1 MTSNKLKSAP
11 WREIPFGK
19 SQISHVARD
28 DGSQLLASEIPLSP
42 HPEKMT
48 ERLVHW
54 AQYRPDRVFIAQRDE
69 QGVWRTYTYSQ
80 TLDIVKRLGQFLLDS
95 GVSVSRPLAILSE
108 NGVEHGM
115 LALAALHIG
124 EPYSPVTPAYSLRST
139 DFVKLRHV
147 VELLSPGLI
156 FVSDGSKY
164 EKALAAVAG
173 NTPILAVKP
182 PETLSAMLYSQAV
195 ATTPTPEVD
204 LAFQSVSSETIAK
217 ILFTSGS
224 TGMPKGV
231 INTHGNICTN
241 WQQITQTFPF
251 MAEEFEIIDWLPWNH
266 TFGGNHN
273 FGLTLYNGGSMYLD
287 GGIPTPEGI
296 KTTVENLR
304 EIAPTI
310 YFNVPKGFAELIPY
324 LKEEKNLREK
334 FFSKLKMLF
343 YAGAGMPQHV
353 WDALEELALDTVG
366 EKIMIGTG
374 LGCTESSPSALFS
387 TRPHGY
393 AGLLG
398 LPVPGLE
405 LKLVPVEGKM
415 EARFRGGNIT
425 PGYWRNN
432 EVTRLAFDEEGFYK
446 TGDALRFADPENVN
460 EGLLFDGRL
469 SEDFKLNTG
478 TWVHVGNLRSALLAA
493 ANGLF
498 QDVVI
503 AGHDKEFV
511 STIIFPDIE
520 QAKRFLGLRAVA
532 DPKEIAANHEFR
544 MAVQQILDEVAKSST
559 GSAMLVKRALVAD
572 FALSLDS
579 GELTDKGSVNQRQ
592 VIQNRSHCLEQLYQ
606 EDLAE
611 NVIEVKIE
619 TVTGNR

>member
-1 MTSNKLKSAP
+1 MRYANLKSAP
-11 WREIPFGK
+11 WRKVPFGETRI
-19 SQISHVARD
+19 SQAKRD
-28 DGSQLLASEIPLSP
+28 DGSLVLRSEVPLAP

-48 ERLVHW
+48 ERLLHW
-54 AQYRPDRVFIAQRDE
+54 AQHRPDKVFIAQRDATGGW
-69 QGVWRTYTYSQ
+69 QTNTYSQ
-80 TLDIVKRLGQFLLDS
+80 TFDIVKRLGQFLLDS

-108 NGVEHGM
+108 NGIEHAM

-147 VELLSPGLI
+147 MELLTPGLI
-156 FVSDGSKY
+156 FVSDGPKY
-164 EKALAAVAG
+164 ETALAAVAG

-182 PETLSAMLYSQAV
+182 PERLSTMLYSHAI

-204 LAFQSVSSETIAK
+204 RAFQSVSAETIAK
-217 ILFTSGS
+217 VLFTSGS
-224 TGMPKGV
+224 TGTPKGV

-273 FGLTLYNGGSMYLD
+273 FGLTLYNGGSMFLD
-287 GGIPTPEGI
+287 GGIPTTEGI

-324 LKEEKNLREK
+324 LRGEKPLRER
-334 FFSKLKMLF
+334 FFSRLSMLF

-353 WDALEELALDTVG
+353 WEALEELALDTVG

-387 TRPHGY
+387 TRHDGY

-405 LKLVPVEGKM
+405 LKLVNVEGKM

-425 PGYWRNN
+425 PGYWRND
-432 EVTRLAFDEEGFYK
+432 EVTRQAFDEEGFYK
-446 TGDALRFADPENVN
+446 TGDALRFANPDNVG

-503 AGHDKEFV
+503 AGHDREFV
-511 STIIFPDIE
+511 STIIFPEIE
-520 QAKRFLGLRAVA
+520 QVKRFLGLNTVA
-532 DPKEIAANHEFR
+532 NPKEIAANHEFR
-544 MAVQQILDEVAKSST
+544 LVVQQILDEVAKSST
-559 GSAMLVKRALVAD
+559 GSATLVKRALVAD

-592 VIQNRSHCLEQLYQ
+592 VIQNRTHCLELLYR
-606 EDLAE
+606 EGLAE
-611 NVIEVKIE
+611 NVVEVKIE
-619 TVTGNR
+619 TVTGDR